1 MDCSICFER
10 FDDEI
15 ISNRPYLINPCGH
28 CFCSSCLNDL
38 SLQTCPI
45 CRVNIESKICNWQLI
60 ELITESKS
68 KSKLKEEILNSVDNI
83 DLFVSFQ
90 WDLKDQ
96 IKEFQEKLN
105 IYCCHYNTEIRMYR
119 NEDKADPSNNSAL
132 NEKTLKII
140 KSSKLFVC
148 FLTNKFIKSINC
160 VKELTF
166 AHSIGKRILP
176 IYIENIDTNQIHLI
190 SIYLNDKIN
199 CFDQNHSGNNWLNEY
214 FDLIIKKITDILKV
228 ILILSNFCYLF
239 INLIINYR
247 KSMKLKI
254 LMILWFM
261 EDLKC

>member
-1 MDCSICFER
+1 MDCSVCLES

-15 ISNRPYLINPCGH
+15 ISKRPFLINPCGH
-28 CFCSSCLNDL
+28 CFCSDCLNGL
-38 SLQTCPI
+38 GSQKCPI

-60 ELITESKS
+60 NLITERKAQ
-68 KSKLKEEILNSVDNI
+68 LKQEKLNSIDNI

-90 WDLKDQ
+90 WDLREQ

-105 IYCCHYNTEIRMYR
+105 IYCCHYNKDIRIYR
-119 NEDKADPSNNSAL
+119 NEAKSDPSNNSAL

-148 FLTNKFIKSINC
+148 FLTNKYVKSINC

-176 IYIENIDTNQIHLI
+176 IYIENIDTNQIYLL
-190 SIYLNDKIN
+190 SFYLNDKVI
-199 CFDQNHSGNNWLNEY
+199 CFDQNNNNSRWLNEY

-228 ILILSNFCYLF
+228 YN
-239 INLIINYR
+239 
-247 KSMKLKI
+247 
-254 LMILWFM
+254 
-261 EDLKC
+261 